1 MSYVRVFLTI
11 PVSCKDAANRL
22 ASIFDFDVGGGS
34 TFGACPMS
42 PTGLPPA
49 THYMACTP
57 IKPEY
62 LDALI
67 DPQTAMVA
75 LSQLALVYDRAA
87 PVEADVQDFCNNV
100 SIGEPEGLVRIFEQ
114 GTAA

>member
-67 DPQTAMVA
+67 DPQTAMAA
-75 LSQLALVYDRAA
+75 LTHLAAERNRDA
-87 PVEADVQDFCNNV
+87 PLQADVNSWCANV
-100 SIGEPEGLVRIFEQ
+100 VIGQPEGLVRILPV
-114 GTAA
+114 G

>member
-42 PTGLPPA
+42 PTG
-49 THYMACTP
+49 
-57 IKPEY
+57 
-62 LDALI
+62 
-67 DPQTAMVA
+67 
-75 LSQLALVYDRAA
+75 
-87 PVEADVQDFCNNV
+87 
-100 SIGEPEGLVRIFEQ
+100 
-114 GTAA
+114 